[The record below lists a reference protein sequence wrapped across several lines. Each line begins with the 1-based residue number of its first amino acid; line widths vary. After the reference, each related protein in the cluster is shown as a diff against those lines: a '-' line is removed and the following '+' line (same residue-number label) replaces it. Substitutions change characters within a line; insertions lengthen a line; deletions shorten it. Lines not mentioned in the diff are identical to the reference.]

1 MSQQQHELK
10 SADTSS
16 ALSTVRGAA
25 DTTGSNQEGV
35 ASEGRPDPAMQKAE
49 EQETRGNEE
58 QRSKKEYEECE
69 REFRAFMSDCK
80 DMLDE
85 TTTVKLLA
93 GWVAM

>member
-1 MSQQQHELK
+1 
-10 SADTSS
+10 
-16 ALSTVRGAA
+16 
-25 DTTGSNQEGV
+25 
-35 ASEGRPDPAMQKAE
+35 MQKAE
-49 EQETRGNEE
+49 EQEMRGNEE